1 VDVKQS
7 LSVGEVTARRSAL
20 IPHCINNGER
30 LSKVSFPSLSIVC
43 VQGDYAG
50 NASPSQAVSYVA
62 INDTRFVPAT
72 LATNFLH
79 CYRRKLTALEGN
91 IFSAVRKND
100 SSMEHAAT
108 VYMSTTISE
117 RGTHTH
123 THTSN
128 RQRRADQRAETERKE
143 SIGISD
149 CQSITDAHVQGW
161 NEMPAV
167 DEARGPPCASSL
179 QLAYLLFTA
188 VAASTRE
195 TASLWQR
202 GNLIRREHQTDG
214 HALCRLGFTQLL
226 SRAVKPDASWLQA
239 L

>member
-1 VDVKQS
+1 MDVKQS

-123 THTSN
+123 THTHLTDKDGLISALKLNEKN
-128 RQRRADQRAETERKE
+128 RLAFRTVSLSQMRTFRDGMR
-143 SIGISD
+143 
-149 CQSITDAHVQGW
+149 CQQ
-161 NEMPAV
+161 
-167 DEARGPPCASSL
+167 
-179 QLAYLLFTA
+179 
-188 VAASTRE
+188 
-195 TASLWQR
+195 
-202 GNLIRREHQTDG
+202 
-214 HALCRLGFTQLL
+214 
-226 SRAVKPDASWLQA
+226 
-239 L
+239 